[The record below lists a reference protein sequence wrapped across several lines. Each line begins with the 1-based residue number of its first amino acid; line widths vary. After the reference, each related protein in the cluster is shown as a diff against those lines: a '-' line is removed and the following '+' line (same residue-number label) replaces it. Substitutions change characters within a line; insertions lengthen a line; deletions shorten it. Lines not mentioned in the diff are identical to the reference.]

1 MGMGTWGC
9 FLLFS
14 FFQGLRELKAKRGGV
29 LGREEREAGA
39 SLLHPFSFPF
49 PFFFSFFLFF
59 CSVFFLRNEMKR
71 NEAMR
76 ELFFFYER
84 FGDVSKKRISDNL
97 YIRNST
103 SFIYIIFNNSLLR
116 LRVTGKLYPGTCK
129 LSLSFFMSVPRSSD
143 EESKRGGGIIIYGTR
158 SIYTYIYIY

>member
-1 MGMGTWGC
+1 
-9 FLLFS
+9 
-14 FFQGLRELKAKRGGV
+14 
-29 LGREEREAGA
+29 
-39 SLLHPFSFPF
+39 
-49 PFFFSFFLFF
+49 
-59 CSVFFLRNEMKR
+59 
-71 NEAMR
+71 MR

-129 LSLSFFMSVPRSSD
+129 LSLSVFMSVPRSSD
-143 EESKRGGGIIIYGTR
+143 EKSKRGGGIIIYGIR
-158 SIYTYIYIY
+158 SIYIYIYTSRWSCNSASQKSQFRKSERLKELAGE